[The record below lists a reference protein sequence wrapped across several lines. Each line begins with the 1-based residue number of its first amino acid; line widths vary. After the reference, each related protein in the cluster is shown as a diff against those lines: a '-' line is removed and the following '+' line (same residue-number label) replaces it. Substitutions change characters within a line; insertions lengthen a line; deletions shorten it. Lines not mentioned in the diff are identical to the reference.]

1 MLILELHKMSL
12 FRNIHLKL
20 LCYQMTYSTDL
31 IYQYVE
37 KDIYYIL
44 FLLTENVKNKSET
57 SELNLL
63 SSTIA
68 AVYRFCRLQSLY
80 LYSLCLRVLTD
91 IKHAC
96 TTLYAGLHGRE
107 LVTHP

>member
-37 KDIYYIL
+37 KDIYFIL
-44 FLLTENVKNKSET
+44 FLLTKNVKNK
-57 SELNLL
+57 
-63 SSTIA
+63 IPK
-68 AVYRFCRLQSLY
+68 LQSSIFCLPQ
-80 LYSLCLRVLTD
+80 LQLCIDFAAYKASIYIPSVF
-91 IKHAC
+91 
-96 TTLYAGLHGRE
+96 
-107 LVTHP
+107 VF